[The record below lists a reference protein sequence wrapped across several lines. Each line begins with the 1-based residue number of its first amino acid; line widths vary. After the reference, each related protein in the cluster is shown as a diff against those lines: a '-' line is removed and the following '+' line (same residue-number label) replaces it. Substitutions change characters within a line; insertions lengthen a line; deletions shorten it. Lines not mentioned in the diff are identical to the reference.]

1 MGSGLDFLA
10 GGPLP
15 STSSSAASPSSS
27 KSSKSSTSGR
37 SMAEA
42 FWRAATARGDSSGR
56 RLAGNDSDSKLIP
69 KNAGTN
75 DGRLDANSREIVH
88 REQVGIHSF
97 FMLVPRSLHPRRLRP
112 RGATSLIHAFYCSD
126 GRTTAR
132 TVTATTVNAFMKKS
146 WFAAAGDALCHEV
159 SKNHA
164 LVSKLPGVADLRPG
178 GLVSG
183 PFQFALA
190 DIGMWFATFGAYE
203 RIEPMALTSEMSI
216 RFLRPAVVADG
227 ARVWARIDVNSVGRK
242 TMVSTATIYTD
253 DPTRPTA
260 VAQGTFIV
268 PPP

>member
-1 MGSGLDFLA
+1 MTVMAPTIFPHARIETASA
-10 GGPLP
+10 MAHII
-15 STSSSAASPSSS
+15 SSIAPIAA
-27 KSSKSSTSGR
+27 
-37 SMAEA
+37 A
-42 FWRAATARGDSSGR
+42 
-56 RLAGNDSDSKLIP
+56 
-69 KNAGTN
+69 
-75 DGRLDANSREIVH
+75 
-88 REQVGIHSF
+88 
-97 FMLVPRSLHPRRLRP
+97 
-112 RGATSLIHAFYCSD
+112 
-126 GRTTAR
+126 
-132 TVTATTVNAFMKKS
+132 TVTATAAVHTTISSPAPTMTVRTISAPTVTATIVNAFMKKN

-159 SKNHA
+159 SKDHA

>member
-1 MGSGLDFLA
+1 MKVF
-10 GGPLP
+10 
-15 STSSSAASPSSS
+15 
-27 KSSKSSTSGR
+27 
-37 SMAEA
+37 
-42 FWRAATARGDSSGR
+42 
-56 RLAGNDSDSKLIP
+56 
-69 KNAGTN
+69 
-75 DGRLDANSREIVH
+75 
-88 REQVGIHSF
+88 HSF
-97 FMLVPRSLHPRRLRP
+97 FMFLPRSLHPRRLRP

-132 TVTATTVNAFMKKS
+132 TVTATTVNAFMKKH

-159 SKNHA
+159 SKDHA

>member
-1 MGSGLDFLA
+1 
-10 GGPLP
+10 
-15 STSSSAASPSSS
+15 
-27 KSSKSSTSGR
+27 
-37 SMAEA
+37 
-42 FWRAATARGDSSGR
+42 
-56 RLAGNDSDSKLIP
+56 
-69 KNAGTN
+69 
-75 DGRLDANSREIVH
+75 
-88 REQVGIHSF
+88 
-97 FMLVPRSLHPRRLRP
+97 MLPRRLGRP
-112 RGATSLIHAFYCSD
+112 GDATRLKNAFLSSI
-126 GRTTAR
+126 GRATAP
-132 TVTATTVNAFMKKS
+132 TVTATTVNAFMKKN

-159 SKNHA
+159 SKDHA

-203 RIEPMALTSEMSI
+203 RIEPMALTSELSI

-260 VAQGTFIV
+260 VAQGTYIV
-268 PPP
+268 PPPSHAADA

>member
-1 MGSGLDFLA
+1 
-10 GGPLP
+10 
-15 STSSSAASPSSS
+15 
-27 KSSKSSTSGR
+27 
-37 SMAEA
+37 
-42 FWRAATARGDSSGR
+42 
-56 RLAGNDSDSKLIP
+56 
-69 KNAGTN
+69 
-75 DGRLDANSREIVH
+75 
-88 REQVGIHSF
+88 
-97 FMLVPRSLHPRRLRP
+97 MLPRRLGRP
-112 RGATSLIHAFYCSD
+112 GDATRLKYAFLSSI
-126 GRTTAR
+126 GRVTAP
-132 TVTATTVNAFMKKS
+132 TVTATTVNAFMKNN

-159 SKNHA
+159 SKDHA

-203 RIEPMALTSEMSI
+203 RIEPMALTSELSI

-260 VAQGTFIV
+260 VAQGTYIV
-268 PPP
+268 PPPMYHAADA

>member
-1 MGSGLDFLA
+1 
-10 GGPLP
+10 
-15 STSSSAASPSSS
+15 
-27 KSSKSSTSGR
+27 
-37 SMAEA
+37 
-42 FWRAATARGDSSGR
+42 
-56 RLAGNDSDSKLIP
+56 
-69 KNAGTN
+69 
-75 DGRLDANSREIVH
+75 
-88 REQVGIHSF
+88 
-97 FMLVPRSLHPRRLRP
+97 MLPRRLGRP
-112 RGATSLIHAFYCSD
+112 GDATRLKYAFLSSV
-126 GRTTAR
+126 GRATAP
-132 TVTATTVNAFMKKS
+132 TVTATTVNAFMKKN

-159 SKNHA
+159 SKDHA

-203 RIEPMALTSEMSI
+203 RIEPMALTSELSI

-260 VAQGTFIV
+260 VAQGTYIV
-268 PPP
+268 PLMRSSVTSSMKTV